1 MVKSILLKFIYK
13 NLYQSI
19 DHSGVIVL
27 IIALLMIPSIF
38 GVLGYVQGIYLYQHN
53 IYVFILVYKVLID
66 IIWNLLW

>member
-1 MVKSILLKFIYK
+1 MVKSIVLKLIYK

-19 DHSGVIVL
+19 DHSGVIIL

-38 GVLGYVQGIYLYQHN
+38 GVLGYVQGIYLYQYN

-66 IIWNLLW
+66 IIWNLL